1 MLPMLYVVIGREAP
15 GGSSRRAAVRER
27 HLHRLADLQSQ
38 GRLLLAGPL
47 PAIDG
52 EDPGPCGFDGSLV
65 IAEFANLDT
74 ARRWAEQDPYVEAG
88 VFDRVDVR
96 PFKQTLP

>member
-1 MLPMLYVVIGREAP
+1 MPMLYVVMGREAP
-15 GGSSRRAAVRER
+15 EGSSRRAAVRQR
-27 HLHRLADLQSQ
+27 HLNRLVDLQSQ
-38 GRLLLAGPL
+38 GRLVLAGPL

-52 EDPGPCGFDGSLV
+52 EDPGPGGFEGSLV
-65 IAEFANLDT
+65 IAEFADLDA
-74 ARRWAEQDPYVEAG
+74 ARRWAEQDPYLEAG